1 MRAIALAPALLAA
14 LVAALPARAFDT
26 AARAAYVIDLP
37 SGTVLMDKNGD
48 QPLPP
53 ASMSKLMTIYMLFEA
68 LKEGRVG
75 MDTTFG
81 VSARAAAMQGSSM
94 FLTERDRPT
103 VQQLIRG
110 IIVQSGNDATVVVAE
125 GLAGSE
131 DAFARQMTQS
141 ARDLGMTA
149 STFANAS
156 GWPDP
161 DQRMSMH
168 DLAILAR
175 HLIVDF
181 PDLYTFFSEETF
193 DFDGR
198 VPSNSNN
205 RNPLLGLGIG
215 ADGLKTGHTQEAGY
229 GLVGSAKQGDRR
241 VIFALTG
248 LESERARRDESERVV
263 NWAFRQFVARRIA
276 EKGQTLAD
284 AEVWLGGAPTVPL
297 VASEDVTLLVS
308 AIAADET
315 RAEIVYDGPLAAPI
329 AAGTPVGE
337 LVVERT
343 DLPPHRIP
351 VVAGADVPAAGIL
364 SRATVAAQR
373 LAGDLIGQAGF

>member
-1 MRAIALAPALLAA
+1 MRALVLAAALLAA
-14 LVAALPARAFDT
+14 LPAAAFDT

-68 LKEGRVG
+68 LKEGRVSL
-75 MDTTFG
+75 DTSFG
-81 VSARAAAMQGSSM
+81 VSARATAMGGSSM

-131 DAFARQMTQS
+131 AAFARQMTQT
-141 ARDLGMTA
+141 AHDLGMRN

-161 DQRMSMH
+161 DQRMSMQ

-175 HLIVDF
+175 HLIEDF
-181 PDLYTFFSEETF
+181 PDLYPYFAEESF
-193 DFDGR
+193 DFDNR

-215 ADGLKTGHTQEAGY
+215 ADGLKTGHTEEAGY

-248 LESERARRDESERVV
+248 IESERARRDESERIV
-263 NWAFRQFVARRIA
+263 NWAFRQFVTKRIA
-276 EKGQTLAD
+276 EKGQTLAE
-284 AEVWLGGAPTVPL
+284 AEVWLGDSATVPL
-297 VASEDVTLLVS
+297 VATEDVTLLVS
-308 AIAADET
+308 AIAADQT

-329 AAGTPVGE
+329 EAGTPLGE
-337 LVVERT
+337 LVVERA
-343 DLPPHRIP
+343 DLPPFRVP
-351 VVAGADVPAAGIL
+351 VAAGADVSGAGIL

-373 LAGDLIGQAGF
+373 LAGDLMGQAGF

>member
-1 MRAIALAPALLAA
+1 MRSLLAFA
-14 LVAALPARAFDT
+14 LSAAVALPASAFDT

-37 SGTVLMDKNGD
+37 SGTVLMDKNGE

-68 LKEGRVG
+68 LKEGRVS

-81 VSARAAAMQGSSM
+81 VSARAAAMGGSSM

-131 DAFARQMTQS
+131 NAFARQMTET
-141 ARDLGMTA
+141 AHDLGMND

-161 DQRMSMH
+161 DHRMSMH

-175 HLIVDF
+175 HLIEDF
-181 PDLYTFFSEETF
+181 PDLYSYFSEETF

-215 ADGLKTGHTQEAGY
+215 ADGLKTGHTEEAGY
-229 GLVGSAKQGDRR
+229 GLVGSAVDGDRR
-241 VIFALTG
+241 VIFALSG
-248 LESERARRDESERVV
+248 MASENERRDESERVV
-263 NWAFRQFVARRIA
+263 NWAFRQFVQRDIA
-276 EKGQTLAD
+276 KAGETLAE
-284 AEVWLGGAPTVPL
+284 AEVWLGDTPTVPL
-297 VASEDVTLLVS
+297 VAAEDVTLLLS

-315 RAEIVYDGPLAAPI
+315 EAEIVYNGPLAAPI
-329 AAGTPVGE
+329 EAGTPVGE
-337 LVVERT
+337 LVVQRA
-343 DLPPHRIP
+343 DLPEHRIP
-351 VVAGADVPAAGIL
+351 VLAGADVGGANLL
-364 SRATVAAQR
+364 SKATVAAQR
-373 LAGDLIGQAGF
+373 LAGDLMDQAGF